1 MLKRDA
7 EKADPRRVRRS
18 MLAEADA
25 SSLIEGVNAD
35 PTDPYSYAGALAE
48 AMERMDG
55 TTEPDEILRW
65 HRRLLRDH
73 PRPDVMTPGEYRHVG
88 VTVGGWLPPHHTEV
102 PGRMER
108 FHQWVRDEPDPL
120 MRAVWGHR
128 YFETI
133 HPFADGNG
141 RTGRLFIVATLEVPI
156 CVSRALWWERSTYME
171 LLGDA
176 GWSEWADW
184 LLTKIREEAYR
195 TARNL
200 REGPL
205 HDTDRRVARWLTQR
219 PLPQDVDRMGT
230 AELVRL
236 QRELEARIELVE
248 IET

>member
-1 MLKRDA
+1 MNTGEVDRRSVWLGPPAPTIRLDAKLAAAARRALTMLKRDA
-7 EKADPRRVRRS
+7 EKADPHRIRRS

-48 AMERMDG
+48 AMERIDG

-65 HRRLLRDH
+65 HGRLLRDH

-88 VTVGGWLPPHHTEV
+88 VTVGRWLPPHHTEV

-141 RTGRLFIVATLEVPI
+141 RTGRLFIVATLEAPI
-156 CVSRALWWERSTYME
+156 WGR
-171 LLGDA
+171 
-176 GWSEWADW
+176 
-184 LLTKIREEAYR
+184 
-195 TARNL
+195 L
-200 REGPL
+200 R
-205 HDTDRRVARWLTQR
+205 
-219 PLPQDVDRMGT
+219 
-230 AELVRL
+230 
-236 QRELEARIELVE
+236 
-248 IET
+248 